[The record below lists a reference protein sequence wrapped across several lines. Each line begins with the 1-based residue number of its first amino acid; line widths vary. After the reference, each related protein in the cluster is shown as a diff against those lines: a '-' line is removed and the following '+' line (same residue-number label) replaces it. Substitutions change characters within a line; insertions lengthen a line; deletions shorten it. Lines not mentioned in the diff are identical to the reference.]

1 MLSYICIEYARRG
14 DLSKTMSLGSNP
26 KRNAYS
32 NSTGEATSTPTAR
45 HTISKKHPVI
55 LGLPCILS
63 LHVVCRVSDTWS
75 GGYFRL
81 SLKMHYRYF
90 TSEIPSRHCR
100 EHVNC
105 WIWNQVWS
113 MHLPMPSAFAT
124 RRVYSRGF
132 DFMAMALSPGNA
144 DTTDAQRLRN

>member
-1 MLSYICIEYARRG
+1 MRAEVTCRRQCLWARI
-14 DLSKTMSLGSNP
+14 P
-26 KRNAYS
+26 NA
-32 NSTGEATSTPTAR
+32 TRTPTPPGRRPRPLRQGTRFQKNIRSFWGYPVFSPYMWCAV
-45 HTISKKHPVI
+45 SVI
-55 LGLPCILS
+55 LGQG
-63 LHVVCRVSDTWS
+63 VT
-75 GGYFRL
+75 FRL
-81 SLKMHYRYF
+81 SLKMHYRCF